1 MKPFAA
7 HSLLKWTIKLNIII
21 WGVNFLIFIL
31 LTLSDHNVSLLTAY
45 FSKALLLETG
55 IAFLVGGILALSS
68 SVLSSKAREYVS
80 KSEEHWSIETLKIG
94 EKRANK
100 YLLLAIILFVQSL
113 IISIL
118 GY

>member
-1 MKPFAA
+1 MKPFAGRF
-7 HSLLKWTIKLNIII
+7 LLKWTTKLNIVI
-21 WGVNFLIFIL
+21 WAANFLIFIL
-31 LTLSDHNVSLLTAY
+31 LTVLDHDVSFLTAY

-55 IAFLVGGILALSS
+55 IAFLVGGILAFSS
-68 SVLSSKAREYVS
+68 SALQSKAMENIS
-80 KSEEHWSIETLKIG
+80 KSEENWSIDTLKIG

-100 YLLLAIILFVQSL
+100 YLLLAIILFIQSI